1 MKMLI
6 YDPEQRITASEA
18 LRHEYFRDLK
28 EIDSLKQFQK
38 TLYLSTQPHDLP
50 SAFKNIGGKGSK
62 PQQEEKPEPP
72 TSIPIKIMGGGQSK
86 HKAKE
91 FYTNK

>member
-1 MKMLI
+1 MIPHVSNECIDLIMKMLI

-38 TLYLSTQPHDLP
+38 TLAL
-50 SAFKNIGGKGSK
+50 KNIGGKGGK
-62 PQQEEKPEPP
+62 
-72 TSIPIKIMGGGQSK
+72 
-86 HKAKE
+86 
-91 FYTNK
+91 

>member
-1 MKMLI
+1 MIPHVSNECIDLIMKMLI

-38 TLYLSTQPHDLP
+38 TLYVFIIFIIFQVLLKIKLKD
-50 SAFKNIGGKGSK
+50 K
-62 PQQEEKPEPP
+62 EEL
-72 TSIPIKIMGGGQSK
+72 
-86 HKAKE
+86 
-91 FYTNK
+91 

>member
-6 YDPEQRITASEA
+6 YDPQERITAGEA

-38 TLYLSTQPHDLP
+38 TL
-50 SAFKNIGGKGSK
+50 
-62 PQQEEKPEPP
+62 
-72 TSIPIKIMGGGQSK
+72 
-86 HKAKE
+86 
-91 FYTNK
+91 